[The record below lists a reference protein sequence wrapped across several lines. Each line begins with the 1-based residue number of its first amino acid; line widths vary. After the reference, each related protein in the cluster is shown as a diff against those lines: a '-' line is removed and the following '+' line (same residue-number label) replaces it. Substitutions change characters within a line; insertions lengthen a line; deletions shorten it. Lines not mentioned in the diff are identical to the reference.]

1 MFFNHIIVF
10 LISFDVHITYH
21 KILAFVL
28 IVPVSQNRIL
38 QRFKRNTTSRSFF
51 DTQDELEGVF
61 SDSGSELESERDWF
75 GELKYHCN
83 NDFNIMSFIDTL
95 TKRCWVL
102 FYCSNFQKIYL
113 HLYKTS
119 ALPCEQFRT
128 T

>member
-61 SDSGSELESERDWF
+61 SDSGSELESERD
-75 GELKYHCN
+75 
-83 NDFNIMSFIDTL
+83 
-95 TKRCWVL
+95 
-102 FYCSNFQKIYL
+102 
-113 HLYKTS
+113 
-119 ALPCEQFRT
+119 
-128 T
+128 